1 MKEKERISEIKIIVC
16 GNEVDVLS
24 DSISYRGLKIAT
36 LGLMAFIK
44 KNAELVKSEIEEAVN
59 EELREEEFKSG
70 FANMLH
76 DWVDEVCR
84 EEYELR

>member
-1 MKEKERISEIKIIVC
+1 MEKENKTKEIKIIVC

-44 KNAELVKSEIEEAVN
+44 KNAELAKSEIEEAVN
-59 EELREEEFKSG
+59 KELREEEFKSC

>member
-1 MKEKERISEIKIIVC
+1 MEKENKTREIKIVVC

-24 DSISYRGLKIAT
+24 DNISYRGLKTAA

-44 KNAELVKSEIEEAVN
+44 KNAELAKSEIEAACN
-59 EELREEEFKSG
+59 KELREEEFKSG